1 MRNSSDD
8 SPNSVACGAAPAPIP
23 SLNLPLGIIASPG
36 NSKSCLDASGE
47 RVEVADALDFVIRE
61 FDPKMIFEARE
72 QFERLQ
78 AVNAEFLV
86 EIIARLKFG
95 AWKLKVSGGKIQ
107 NFVRRLFECFHGSF
121 YFTGSLPSPAHEC
134 GLHLSKNRC
143 CWARISPA
151 AMMHFLVPLQLR
163 DFPATSESRTAHLRQ
178 IRMRPC
184 VFHELAQALHDG
196 GARE

>member
-72 QFERLQ
+72 QFESLQ
-78 AVNAEFLV
+78 AVDPELLV
-86 EIIARLKFG
+86 EIVACLKFG
-95 AWKLKVSGGKIQ
+95 PRKFEMRGGKIQ
-107 NFVRRLFECFHGSF
+107 NFVGRLINRFHVSF
-121 YFTGSLPSPAHEC
+121 NITRSLPRLASC
-134 GLHLSKNRC
+134 GGFWYLAC
-143 CWARISPA
+143 
-151 AMMHFLVPLQLR
+151 
-163 DFPATSESRTAHLRQ
+163 SR
-178 IRMRPC
+178 
-184 VFHELAQALHDG
+184 
-196 GARE
+196 